1 VGEGRIDAMKPI
13 LLSLVL
19 TLPLCSQQLIF
30 ARQAVIGKKSR
41 IELWAVSGL
50 APSESRPPS
59 AATVYAL
66 AMKHGVSFLDDTVA
80 EARLA
85 AKDGKSLTARVFA
98 WGSYFEIG
106 ATELVNLHVIQANT
120 QVALG
125 LNIAMGLVNAFLPS
139 VQKGIPAPDPAVLA
153 KVRSGSLLMDSQG
166 SLSGFFFA
174 EQSGVQSFLETVP

>member
-1 VGEGRIDAMKPI
+1 MRPI

-19 TLPLCSQQLIF
+19 ALPLCSQQLIF

-41 IELWAVSGL
+41 IELWAVSGV
-50 APSESRPPS
+50 ASADARPPS
-59 AATVYAL
+59 AAVIYAM
-66 AMKHGVSFLDDTVA
+66 AMKHGVSFLDDSVA

-85 AKDGKSLTARVFA
+85 AKDGKSLTARAFA

-106 ATELVNLHVIQANT
+106 ATELVNLHVIQASS

-139 VQKGIPAPDPAVLA
+139 IQKGIPAPDPTVLA

-174 EQSGVQSFLETVP
+174 EQSAVQNFTETVP